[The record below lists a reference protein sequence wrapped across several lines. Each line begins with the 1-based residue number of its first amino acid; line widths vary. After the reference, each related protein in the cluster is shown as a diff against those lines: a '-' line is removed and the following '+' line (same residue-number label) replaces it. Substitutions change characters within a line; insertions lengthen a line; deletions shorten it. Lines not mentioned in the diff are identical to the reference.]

1 MLLPAAD
8 ETTAIEAGER
18 LRRSVAEHAVLA
30 SGERLQVTAS
40 VGVAVHAGGDEAPDE
55 LLADADVAMYDAK
68 DAGRNRV
75 TVYRP
80 ELGARARMEA
90 RLAWSTR
97 IREALDQ
104 DGFELY
110 AQPIEALAPDV
121 GERRFEILLRLPQP
135 DGSVAMPA
143 DFLPVAERHGLIRE
157 IDRWVVAKAA
167 EVAARHTGAG
177 VPLRL
182 EVNLSGQSMVDSTLP
197 AYIADLLKSS
207 GAAPWQMIFEVTETA
222 AIDGMHEARSLA
234 EGLVELGCE
243 FAIDDFGAGFGSFA
257 YLKHLP
263 SQYVKIDGDFIRRL
277 PTSPNDQLVVQA
289 IATIAA
295 GMGKR
300 TIAEFVETEETLA
313 LLEEYGIDFAQ
324 GYFLGRPGP
333 DRGGPRRGGRGAE
346 DSSSGLARDL
356 DLQQL

>member
-1 MLLPAAD
+1 M
-8 ETTAIEAGER
+8 
-18 LRRSVAEHAVLA
+18 
-30 SGERLQVTAS
+30 TAS
-40 VGVAVHAGGDEAPDE
+40 VGVAVHTGGDEAPDE

-135 DGSVAMPA
+135 DGSIAMPA

-167 EVAARHTGAG
+167 EIAARHTRRGRSAAARG
-177 VPLRL
+177 QPLRP
-182 EVNLSGQSMVDSTLP
+182 VDGRLR
-197 AYIADLLKSS
+197 SS
-207 GAAPWQMIFEVTETA
+207 
-222 AIDGMHEARSLA
+222 R
-234 EGLVELGCE
+234 
-243 FAIDDFGAGFGSFA
+243 
-257 YLKHLP
+257 
-263 SQYVKIDGDFIRRL
+263 
-277 PTSPNDQLVVQA
+277 PTSP
-289 IATIAA
+289 TCSPPAA
-295 GMGKR
+295 R
-300 TIAEFVETEETLA
+300 
-313 LLEEYGIDFAQ
+313 
-324 GYFLGRPGP
+324 
-333 DRGGPRRGGRGAE
+333 RRGR
-346 DSSSGLARDL
+346 
-356 DLQQL
+356 